1 MVTLVAAGCGI
12 WLMLAGLLW
21 RQPLAHPL
29 RTAVAALAMWT
40 IWAIAYLTGMA
51 ATPLASAGGPDT
63 ARILSAAADRQ
74 LAVGIMWAVPAISF
88 VPVVFVMFVAW
99 TRDRPGE
106 EPEPAASADLAAFR
120 ARDPSAPAWL
130 ALPGRPLGLWQNEW
144 GEV

>member
-29 RTAVAALAMWT
+29 RAAVAALAMWT
-40 IWAIAYLTGMA
+40 IWAIAYLTGMP
-51 ATPLASAGGPDT
+51 ATPLASAGGPAT

-74 LAVGIMWAVPAISF
+74 LAVGIMWAVPAICF

-106 EPEPAASADLAAFR
+106 EPEPAASADWL
-120 ARDPSAPAWL
+120 PSEPGIPPPPRGWRSPAC
-130 ALPGRPLGLWQNEW
+130 P
-144 GEV
+144 